1 MKNLLSLP
9 NRLREIRLHRGYTA
23 ESLAKQVGTDKTMIT
38 RLETGR
44 RTLSIDWLNR
54 LAPALNCSPAEILN
68 NDSSTTNV
76 DTLFSIPVYET
87 PMSTEP
93 GRDFLNQTI
102 KPNEHYT
109 FPAPLLRAHLN
120 PLPPA
125 ENLGIFRV
133 AGSPLCPTIKP
144 GDLIITNL
152 KIRSY
157 IGDSIYLLRSLDL
170 FQFKMVIYNYS
181 TKTHQ
186 IINSNSQDSINLAEL
201 SNIEIHGKAILRLT
215 VEKI

>member
-68 NDSSTTNV
+68 NGHSATSMDM
-76 DTLFSIPVYET
+76 LFSIPVYEA
-87 PMSTEP
+87 PMSAEP
-93 GRDFLNQTI
+93 GGNFLNHTI
-102 KPNEHYT
+102 EPNEHYT
-109 FPAPLLRAHLN
+109 FPAPFLGVHLN

-125 ENLGIFRV
+125 EDLGIFRV
-133 AGSPLCPTIKP
+133 AGISACPIIKP
-144 GDLIITNL
+144 GDLIITNF
-152 KIRSY
+152 KVRNY

-170 FQFKMVIYNYS
+170 FQLKMVIYNYS
-181 TKTHQ
+181 TKTLQ
-186 IINSNSQDSINLAEL
+186 IINNDSQDSTSLVEL

-215 VEKI
+215 MEKI